1 VSPVRIL
8 VADDHRLVRAG
19 IRALL
24 EEIDGV
30 SIVGEADNGRDAITL
45 ARAEKPGL
53 VVMDISMKELNGIE
67 ATSQLRAEFPDM
79 KVLIL
84 SMHTTE
90 DFVHRALKAGA
101 SGYLVK
107 DSAPLEL
114 KLAIQAI
121 LRGEVYISSRVSRHL
136 VSALVE
142 GAAPGQSSID
152 ALTPRQREILQMIAE
167 GKSTKEIAFVLKVS
181 GKTIESHRAALME
194 RLGIYDVAGLVLYA
208 VRHRL
213 VSVDGIDAASGA
225 PDA

>member
-1 VSPVRIL
+1 MKPVRIL
-8 VADDHRLVRAG
+8 IADDHRLVRAG

-24 EEIDGV
+24 EEIEGV
-30 SIVGEADNGRDAITL
+30 TIVAEADNGRDAIAL
-45 ARAEKPGL
+45 ARAERPAL

-67 ATSQLRAEFPDM
+67 ATAQLKAEFPAM
-79 KVLIL
+79 QVLIL
-84 SMHTTE
+84 SMHATE

-114 KLAIQAI
+114 KMAIEAI
-121 LRGEVYISSRVSRHL
+121 MRGEPYISSRVSRHL
-136 VSALVE
+136 VAGLAQ

-152 ALTPRQREILQMIAE
+152 SLTPRQREILQMIAE

-194 RLGIYDVAGLVLYA
+194 RLGIRDVAGLVLYA
-208 VRHRL
+208 VRNRL
-213 VSVDGIDAASGA
+213 VSLDGADGFAT
-225 PDA
+225 PEQ